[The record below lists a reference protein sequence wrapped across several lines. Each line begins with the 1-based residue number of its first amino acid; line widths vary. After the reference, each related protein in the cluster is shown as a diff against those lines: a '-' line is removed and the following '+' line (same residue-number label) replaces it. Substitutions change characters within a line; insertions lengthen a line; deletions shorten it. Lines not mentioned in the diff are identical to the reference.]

1 MRERKIVDLL
11 TGSQAP
17 VKMSELTH
25 QLGLA
30 ERTVREL
37 IRGLNKDG
45 EKSGFRIRMIR
56 GQGYRL
62 EITDE
67 TSFKA
72 YRLQMKKQRENNV
85 DLNNKAARQQYL
97 LLYLFQSDS
106 FQSMERLADEIGVS
120 RSTIIADLKEVEQ
133 QLEAFGLKLSRKA
146 HYGMKIEGDEQNFRK
161 AFSHFIL
168 NNRQTI
174 KQSEDFQQFRR
185 GFDAKKL
192 KTRLLK
198 LLKHN
203 GLDISDVYLNN
214 IVTHL
219 FILLYRVS
227 RRNLIVADQMMPRYP
242 EPLYQ
247 KIAREVADWIA
258 GEYAISLP
266 QDEVEYLALHLSGK
280 TIVQHIGDE
289 EKAELRSGM
298 SRILQR
304 LDEEFLTD
312 FNRDEELREALLMHM
327 FPLLNRL
334 YYNLQLKNPL
344 VEDVYSEYANVF
356 VISFRFA
363 EIIEEKYGFKMS
375 RDEAGY
381 VALHFATHL
390 ERMKQ
395 QRLEQFRRIAVV
407 CSSGG
412 GSAHLIRLK
421 LESIFPKASVI
432 TASITELDKLQDQPL
447 DLILTTIPLED
458 EITKKPVIHIKQWLD
473 DQEIQRIKET
483 ISLQIQPVHASYKLK
498 DFKELFQRELFH
510 LSGQDDYLELLQ
522 RRCKEVVSAG
532 YSASDFTEQ
541 VLFREHKFTTIYKNG
556 VAGPHP
562 MRMSAIKDCINVTL
576 LEKPIVYEDKPVQII
591 FLINLRP
598 GQLFLHR
605 EISKLLLLIMEKEDI
620 RDKLLHVGSYE
631 QFITLIENL
640 L

>member
-11 TGSQAP
+11 TGSQVP
-17 VKMSELTH
+17 VKMSELTLE
-25 QLGLA
+25 LGLA

-37 IRGLNKDG
+37 IRSLNKEG
-45 EKSGFRIRMIR
+45 EKNGFHIRMIR

-62 EITDE
+62 EMTDE
-67 TSFKA
+67 TRFKA
-72 YRLQMKKQRENNV
+72 YRLQMKEDRRNNV
-85 DLNNKAARQQYL
+85 DLNNKTARQQYL
-97 LLYLFQSDS
+97 LFYLFQNNS

-120 RSTIIADLKEVEQ
+120 RSTIIVDLKEVEQ
-133 QLEAFGLKLSRKA
+133 RIEPFGLKLSRKA

-168 NNRQTI
+168 NDRQTV

-185 GFDAKKL
+185 GFDAKRL
-192 KTRLLK
+192 KARLLK
-198 LLKHN
+198 LLKDN

-227 RRNLIVADQMMPRYP
+227 RSNLIVADQMMPRNP
-242 EPLYQ
+242 EPVYQ
-247 KIAREVADWIA
+247 KIARDVAKWIA
-258 GEYAISLP
+258 AEYAISLP

-280 TIVQHIGDE
+280 TIVQNIGDE
-289 EKAELRSGM
+289 EKEELRIGM
-298 SRILQR
+298 SRILQT
-304 LDEEFLTD
+304 LDHEFLTE
-312 FNRDEELREALLMHM
+312 FNRDDELREALLMHM

-395 QRLEQFRRIAVV
+395 QKLEQFRRIAVV

-432 TASITELDKLQDQPL
+432 TASITELDELQDQPL

-458 EITKKPVIHIKQWLD
+458 EVYKKPIIHIKQWLD
-473 DQEIQRIKET
+473 DQEIQRIKEM
-483 ISLQIQPVHASYKLK
+483 ISLQIHPAHSSYKLK
-498 DFKELFQRELFH
+498 DFKDLFHRELFH
-510 LSGQDDYLELLQ
+510 LSGPDDYLELLK
-522 RRCKEVVSAG
+522 RRCEEVVAAG

-541 VLFREHKFTTIYKNG
+541 VLFREHKFTTIYKSG

-562 MRMSAIKDCINVTL
+562 MRMGAIKDCINVTV
-576 LEKPIVYEDKPVQII
+576 LEKPIVYDDKPVQII

-620 RDKLLHVGSYE
+620 RDKLLHVETYE

>member
-45 EKSGFRIRMIR
+45 EKSGFHIRMIR

-106 FQSMERLADEIGVS
+106 FQSMERLAEEIGVS

-133 QLEAFGLKLSRKA
+133 QLEVFGLKLSRKA

-185 GFDAKKL
+185 RFDAKKL

-198 LLKHN
+198 LLKDN

-289 EKAELRSGM
+289 EKAELRAGM

-447 DLILTTIPLED
+447 DLILTTIPLEG

-498 DFKELFQRELFH
+498 DFKELFHRELFH
-510 LSGQDDYLELLQ
+510 LSGQDEYLELLQ
-522 RRCKEVVSAG
+522 RRCEEVVSAG
-532 YSASDFTEQ
+532 YSAPDFTEQ

-620 RDKLLHVGSYE
+620 RDKLLHVSSYD

>member
-1 MRERKIVDLL
+1 MRERKIIDLL
-11 TGSQAP
+11 TGSPLP
-17 VKMSELTH
+17 VKMNELTR
-25 QLGLA
+25 QLTLA
-30 ERTVREL
+30 ERTIREL
-37 IRGLNKDG
+37 IRSLNKLG
-45 EKSGFRIRMIR
+45 EKHGFRIRMIR
-56 GQGYRL
+56 NQGYQL

-67 TSFKA
+67 ASFEF
-72 YRLQMKKQRENNV
+72 YRLDLQEQRNQV
-85 DLNNKAARQQYL
+85 DLNNKAARQHFL
-97 LLYLFQSDS
+97 LLYLFQTDS
-106 FQSMERLADEIGVS
+106 FVSTERLADEIGIS
-120 RSTIIADLKEVEQ
+120 RSTIISDLKEVEQ
-133 QLEAFGLKLSRKA
+133 LLEPFDLRLSRKA

-168 NNRQTI
+168 NNRQTV

-192 KTRLLK
+192 KAHLLK
-198 LLKHN
+198 LLKDN

-227 RRNLIVADQMMPRYP
+227 RNNLIIADQLLPRNP

-247 KIAREVADWIA
+247 TIARDVADWINE
-258 GEYAISLP
+258 EYGISLP
-266 QDEVEYLALHLSGK
+266 ENEIEYLALHLSGK
-280 TIVQHIGDE
+280 TITQHIGDE
-289 EKAELRSGM
+289 EKAKLRIGI
-298 SRILQR
+298 SRILQT
-304 LDEEFLTD
+304 LDKEFLTG
-312 FNRDEELREALLMHM
+312 FNQDDELREALLMHM

-363 EIIEEKYGFKMS
+363 EIIEEQYGFKMS

-395 QRLEQFRRIAVV
+395 HRLEQFRRIAVI

-432 TASITELDKLQDQPL
+432 TASITELDELQNQPL
-447 DLILTTIPLED
+447 DLILSTIPFEN
-458 EITKKPVIHIKQWLD
+458 EEVYQKPIIHIKQWLD

-483 ISLQIQPVHASYKLK
+483 ISLQIQPVHSSYKLK
-498 DFKELFQRELFH
+498 DFKDLFHKGLFH
-510 LSGQDDYLELLQ
+510 LSGPDDYLQLLAQ
-522 RRCKEVVSAG
+522 RCDEVVSAKFA
-532 YSASDFTEQ
+532 SSDFTEQ
-541 VLFREHKFTTIYKNG
+541 VLSREHKFTTIYKNG

-562 MRMSAIKDCINVTL
+562 MRMSAVKDCINVTL
-576 LEKPIVYEDKPVQII
+576 LEKPIIYEDKPVQII

-620 RDKLLHVGSYE
+620 RDKLLHVTSYE
-631 QFITLIENL
+631 QFITQIENL